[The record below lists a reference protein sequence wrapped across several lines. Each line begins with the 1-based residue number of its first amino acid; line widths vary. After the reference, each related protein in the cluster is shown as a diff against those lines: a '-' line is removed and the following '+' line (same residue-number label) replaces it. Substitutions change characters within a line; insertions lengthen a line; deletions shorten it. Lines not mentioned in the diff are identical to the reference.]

1 MKEIFAPTENGN
13 KVMTMAEYIER
24 EKLLRDIN
32 HYHLSDGKFQH
43 WVEVQQ
49 AADVSPVRH
58 GRWIDA
64 YPDIEPNPM
73 CMYGICSECGFEQG
87 ISKYLNYCPNCGADM
102 RGEEE

>member
-1 MKEIFAPTENGN
+1 
-13 KVMTMAEYIER
+13 MAEYIDR

-49 AADVSPVRH
+49 AADVAPVRH

-64 YPDIEPNPM
+64 YPDIEANPM
-73 CMYGICSECGFEQG
+73 FVYGICWECGFEQG
-87 ISKYLNYCPNCGADM
+87 ISKYLNYCPNCGARMTEDID
-102 RGEEE
+102 EQKK